1 MSELTVKDL
10 KAKLLIIEKDL
21 ESLRREG
28 GSIRK
33 VEVLTEYKSYIQDE
47 IKMREDEERSNSGS

>member
-1 MSELTVKDL
+1 MSELTVKEL
-10 KAKLLIIEKDL
+10 KEKLVIIEKDL

-33 VEVLTEYKSYIQDE
+33 VEVLTEYYSYIQDE
-47 IKMREDEERSNSGS
+47 IKMREDEQRSNNRT